1 VGLVARFLETEG
13 FSTIALTSIP
23 EFQRAVGMAR
33 SAGIEYPFGRP
44 VGQVHDAEGQREVLL
59 AALSC
64 LEKAEK
70 PGQVFHLPFTWP
82 EPPREVDWHPPEP
95 SPAVKQMVKEMR
107 KAAAESR
114 KRGGSR

>member
-1 VGLVARFLETEG
+1 MGLVARFLETEG
-13 FSTIALTSIP
+13 FSTIALTPIP

-33 SAGIEYPFGRP
+33 VVGIEYPFGRP

-59 AALSC
+59 ATLSC

-82 EPPREVDWHPPEP
+82 EPPKEVKWHPPET
-95 SPAVKQMVKEMR
+95 SPIVKEMVEAMR

-114 KRGGSR
+114 KGGKS